1 MLDNLTIVVG
11 GLIAVLSVLVIVGYI
26 AEHQDW
32 D

>member
-26 AEHQDW
+26 AEKRGW
-32 D
+32 K

>member
-11 GLIAVLSVLVIVGYI
+11 GLIAVLLVLVIVGYI
-26 AEHQDW
+26 AEKQGW

>member
-11 GLIAVLSVLVIVGYI
+11 GLIAVLLVLVIVGYI
-26 AEHQDW
+26 AEHQGW